1 MASNPVV
8 PSNLNPGEVA
18 LAVIGVR
25 AVVSRAVE
33 KINADQ
39 RRQMAAYDKIV
50 RKRARELVADE
61 IKCGWPEPPSYRP
74 LLRDLTQ
81 PLDQHQVEA
90 MLAPLDPETQ
100 TAFLPLA
107 ANAFLYLQAA
117 LPRSVSKSLAG
128 FQQLPVDDPSWFRF
142 AGLLRVLDDPLQ
154 VLELAAGG
162 ALMRYQVAAVRELFP
177 GVAQAI
183 DAALTAAIIEAKG
196 RDRNYELPAAAET
209 GVSVWFGMPTITVP
223 TGAVYAQANAKRD
236 QQPQPSKG
244 QLSPAAQAAL
254 TDADAAQFPRA

>member
-1 MASNPVV
+1 MNNLPVS
-8 PSNLNPGEVA
+8 PTNPGEVA
-18 LAVIGVR
+18 LAVVGVR

-33 KINADQ
+33 KVSADQ
-39 RRQMAAYDKIV
+39 RRQMAAYDKIIG
-50 RKRARELVADE
+50 KRARELMTDE
-61 IKCGWPEPPSYRP
+61 VKCSWPEPPSYRP

-107 ANAFLYLQAA
+107 ANAFLYLQNA
-117 LPRSVSKSLAG
+117 LPRSVYKSLAG

-154 VLELAAGG
+154 IFELAAGG

-177 GVAQAI
+177 TVSQAI
-183 DAALTAAIIEAKG
+183 DDALQAAIIDAKG
-196 RDRNYELPAAAET
+196 RDRSYELPAYAEA
-209 GVSVWFGMPTITVP
+209 GVSTWFGLPLITVP
-223 TGAVYAQANAKRD
+223 TTAVYATADAKRD

-244 QLSPAAQAAL
+244 QLSPEAQSAL
-254 TDADAAQFPRA
+254 TDAGAALYPRA